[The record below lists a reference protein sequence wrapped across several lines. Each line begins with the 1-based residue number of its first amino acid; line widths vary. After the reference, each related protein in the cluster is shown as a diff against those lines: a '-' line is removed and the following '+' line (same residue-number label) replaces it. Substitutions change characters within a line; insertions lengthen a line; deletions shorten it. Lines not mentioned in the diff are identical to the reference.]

1 MLYSMVDGAE
11 AVTLS
16 AEHIYIYTVIRTE
29 KFGKDCS

>member
-16 AEHIYIYTVIRTE
+16 VEDIYTVIRTE
-29 KFGKDCS
+29 NFWKESS